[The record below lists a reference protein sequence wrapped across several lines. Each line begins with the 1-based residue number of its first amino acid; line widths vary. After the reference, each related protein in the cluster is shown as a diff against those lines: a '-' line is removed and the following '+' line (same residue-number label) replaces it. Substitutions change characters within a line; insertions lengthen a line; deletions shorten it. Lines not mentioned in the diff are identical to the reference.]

1 MEHVSVLDII
11 NTLIQAAT
19 FLVTVLAILYAI
31 MSYRR
36 DSHRII
42 VRHLFY
48 QDSDNRRFIKI
59 FVANVGRQPTTIA
72 DIGVLGTN
80 ASREEILRFNAKLVK
95 HDLDAYRD
103 GKSPNY
109 TSYSG
114 LAIEDD
120 EDPFLAVSPGE
131 VAGQPTKLS
140 EEWAESLISSSG
152 WKHVWAYAEAI
163 ERRLTLSRTPVFEK
177 TAKIESTA

>member
-1 MEHVSVLDII
+1 
-11 NTLIQAAT
+11 
-19 FLVTVLAILYAI
+19 

-120 EDPFLAVSPGE
+120 KDPFLAVSPGE
-131 VAGQPTKLS
+131 VAGQPTQLS
-140 EEWAESLISSSG
+140 EESLISSSG
-152 WKHVWAYAEAI
+152 WKYVWAYAEDI

-177 TAKIESTA
+177 TARLKARRVVDCDR